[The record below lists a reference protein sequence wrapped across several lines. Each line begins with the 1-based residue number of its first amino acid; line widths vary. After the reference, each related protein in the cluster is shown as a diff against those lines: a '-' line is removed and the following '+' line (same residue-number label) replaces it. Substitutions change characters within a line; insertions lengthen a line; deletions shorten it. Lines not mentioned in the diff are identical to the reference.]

1 MCLFVPIAS
10 GFRLVFRFMLRYI
23 LSLFSPRGLSIQILL
38 VCLLSVDVFTLP
50 MEQVPGGSTAP
61 HSSSAS
67 ITTTYGEHLE
77 TNRPAVKHALTDR
90 SVDIFIGEHRLESGE
105 HLVLLRFQCLLYHE
119 DFYWGLEDAL
129 PDHSFPEWIH
139 IGQALFEDGSEA
151 IHQAFAH
158 AQQYAAGKLQCYP
171 RLDRLNEWRYPR
183 DIMQSLDRHLVHGTM
198 KNWQDKLP
206 LSLKAKLTK
215 GQAIHIHRQ
224 AILLTIG

>member
-1 MCLFVPIAS
+1 MEKAQTTSKKRPLVDGMCLFVPIAS

-67 ITTTYGEHLE
+67 ITTTY
-77 TNRPAVKHALTDR
+77 
-90 SVDIFIGEHRLESGE
+90 DIFIGEHRLESGE